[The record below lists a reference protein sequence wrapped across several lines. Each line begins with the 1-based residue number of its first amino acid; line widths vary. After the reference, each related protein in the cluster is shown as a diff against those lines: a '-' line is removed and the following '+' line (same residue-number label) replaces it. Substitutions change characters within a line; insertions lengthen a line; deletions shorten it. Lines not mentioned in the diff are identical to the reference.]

1 MREAITGHSRH
12 SEALGLR
19 DLALYRALPGPPQRS
34 QRRVPSSYQ
43 RTSSD
48 SASKS
53 KHKRSAAISRN
64 QSQLVALSRTQSH
77 SAAMCG
83 NEWQSAAIRRT
94 STVGNQPQ
102 SVAISRNQSRSVAI
116 SRTSTVGPTNMMP
129 AAPRARANSGDSERK
144 PAHRGRGAVWEREP
158 CGKGNRR

>member
-12 SEALGLR
+12 SGALGLR

-64 QSQLVALSRTQSH
+64 QSQSVAASRPQSHSVALSRTQRQCV
-77 SAAMCG
+77 AM
-83 NEWQSAAIRRT
+83 S
-94 STVGNQPQ
+94 GNQRPSVAPQ
-102 SVAISRNQSRSVAI
+102 RSAISRNQSQSVAI
-116 SRTSTVGPTNMMP
+116 SRTSTVGPTNVMP